1 MNADELSLILASH
14 RKWLRGEKDGQRAN
28 LAHAELRYANLPD
41 AELRYANL
49 SGANLSD
56 AYLTRA
62 DLRDADLRYANLSGA
77 YLPDADLRY
86 ANLSGANLSGANLV
100 DANLS
105 SAKGIWVGPNVDGF
119 TFVAFLRGGEVMI
132 LAGCRCFSID
142 GAREW
147 WGADHRIEWDHYDN
161 PQKHRDQCRAAVEYL
176 VTITS
181 LS

>member
-86 ANLSGANLSGANLV
+86 ANLSGANLV

>member
-1 MNADELSLILASH
+1 MSIMNADELSLILASH

-62 DLRDADLRYANLSGA
+62 DLR
-77 YLPDADLRY
+77 DADLRY